1 MKLNIIKWRR
11 VWWLISLTVIISSIV
26 GIIISYSK
34 FNAPLKLGL
43 DFVGGTRLQL
53 QLECETEKKCTVPI
67 DTKIVRDILT
77 TRDLNDNTIQVLENN
92 ILSIQTKPLDVEQRT
107 ELQKELNDRVGSF
120 NFETIQIDTVGP
132 TIGLELFKSGILALL
147 ASFLGIVFYLSI
159 RFKIDYAFFAILA
172 LVHDV
177 LITVGFFSYLGL
189 FSSVE
194 VNSLFL
200 VSLLTIIG
208 FSVND
213 TVVIYD
219 RIRENID
226 RFGEELSLSEIVN
239 NSVNQTLSRSI
250 NTTATTLLPL
260 LSLFLFGGETIK
272 FFALAL
278 ILGFSVGSYSSIFI
292 ASTLLAWWRESEVS
306 NIKLKS

>member
-11 VWWLISLTVIISSIV
+11 VWWLISSIVIISSII
-26 GIIISYSK
+26 GMIISYSK
-34 FNAPLKLGL
+34 FKAPLKLGL

-53 QLECETEKKCTVPI
+53 QLECETQKKCIVPI
-67 DTKIVRDILT
+67 DTKIVRDVLS
-77 TRDLNDNTIQVLENN
+77 TRNLDDNTIQVLENN
-92 ILSIQTKPLDVEQRT
+92 TLSIQTKALDVEERT
-107 ELQKELNDRVGSF
+107 ELQKELNDKVGIF
-120 NFETIQIDTVGP
+120 NYETIQIDTVGP
-132 TIGLELFKSGILALL
+132 TIGWELFKSGILALL
-147 ASFLGIVFYLSI
+147 VSFLGIVLYLSV

-177 LITVGFFSYLGL
+177 LITVGFFSFLGL
-189 FSSVE
+189 FASIE

-272 FFALAL
+272 YFALAL

-292 ASTLLAWWRESEVS
+292 ASTLLAWWREPKIS
-306 NIKLKS
+306 NIKSIS